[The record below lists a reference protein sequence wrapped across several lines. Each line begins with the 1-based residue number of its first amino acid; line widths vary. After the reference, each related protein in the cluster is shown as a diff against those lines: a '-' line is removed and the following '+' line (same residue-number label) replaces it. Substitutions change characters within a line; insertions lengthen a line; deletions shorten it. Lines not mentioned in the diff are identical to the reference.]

1 MTLTL
6 FITSAI
12 ALAMGF
18 MVYSFSNWMTKVA
31 TNKQARENGL
41 LVDDSAQNPLHQTER
56 KTVLI
61 ACTLICVISGIISLH
76 YALSI
81 SENNPKLAQSLTLQ
95 YQVTVDSEAADQ
107 ITCYQGVLHAPKLN
121 EKGFEPFPT
130 DPNCTPEQ
138 LDHIKAEYNLD
149 NARDIVG
156 VTAMIFLLSL
166 FGFGVLIQTGRKV
179 IKPDGDDNEA
189 AEEYSV

>member
-18 MVYSFSNWMTKVA
+18 IVYSFTTWMTKVA

-41 LVDDSAQNPLHQTER
+41 LVDSSAQNPLHQSKR
-56 KTVLI
+56 KPALI
-61 ACTLICVISGIISLH
+61 TCAFICVLSGMISLH

-81 SENNPKLAQSLTLQ
+81 SENNPKLAQSLSEQ
-95 YQVTVDSEAADQ
+95 YLVSVDNERADQ
-107 ITCYQGVLHAPKLN
+107 ITCYQGVLHAPKL
-121 EKGFEPFPT
+121 EESGFEPFPT
-130 DPNCTPEQ
+130 DPSCTPKQ
-138 LDHIKAEYNLD
+138 LETIKAKHHLD
-149 NARDIVG
+149 GTRDIVG

-166 FGFGVLIQTGRKV
+166 FGFGVTTTTRQ
-179 IKPDGDDNEA
+179 
-189 AEEYSV
+189 